1 MRNPLPAEL
10 LWLYGRIRPFLVW
23 HLASFFVLTLSS
35 VLALVNPLALMWVL
49 DRAIPHRDPRL
60 LICAVAAIFL
70 CTELRTVLA
79 ALGAYLTFWA
89 SQHASVSIR
98 MEVLEKL
105 NSLSPEYHENSPAGA
120 RLYTLREPIEEV
132 AYFGSD
138 LLPSTL
144 RTLLVTGFTII
155 AMLALNPRLTAL
167 VVPAIP
173 AFLLVRGHFRDLLAE
188 RSDRMQQARQT
199 MSAFL
204 EEHIASV
211 QQVQLLQQEKRQQ
224 RRALHFFSE
233 VVRTQVKLAAAGVQ
247 FSSWTNLPIAA
258 AASSIV
264 GLGAWSVL
272 RGVMTVGGL
281 VAFYSYI
288 FQLFDPLAA
297 LAETYARAQRTFSS
311 IRHLQSIL
319 ALQPTVRDCGCHG
332 ETPLPMACNIRFN
345 GVSFGYE
352 RQKGFLTIPSLT
364 IESGEHVAI
373 VGENGSGKSTFTKLV
388 ARLYDA
394 DSGSILLAGSEVR
407 HIPLEQLR
415 SLVSYVPSVPVLFD
429 ETLGENLRL
438 GDLRIGARQLD
449 EIVDLVGL
457 RSLVQALPQGLS
469 QPLGPSGNLV
479 SGGQRQRL
487 ALARALLR
495 KPRVLILD
503 EATSGLEPESE
514 LSILDRIAEL
524 LPGVS
529 ILFVSHRPENVTH
542 MDRVL
547 VFRQGRIV
555 EDQRACGLKS
565 TPASIPSL
573 RTNR

>member
-1 MRNPLPAEL
+1 MRNPFPAEL
-10 LWLYGRIRPFLVW
+10 LWLYGRVRPFLVW

-35 VLALVNPLALMWVL
+35 ALALVNPLALMWVL
-49 DRAIPHRDPRL
+49 DRAIPRRDPGFL
-60 LICAVAAIFL
+60 MCCGAVIFL

-79 ALGAYLTFWA
+79 TLGAYLTFRA
-89 SQHASVSIR
+89 SQRAAVSMR

-105 NSLSPEYHENSPAGA
+105 NSLSPEYHENTPAGA
-120 RLYTLREPIEEV
+120 RLYALREPIDEV

-138 LLPSTL
+138 LLPTIL
-144 RTLLVTGFTII
+144 RTILVTGFTIV
-155 AMLALNPRLTAL
+155 AMLALNPRLTVL

-173 AFLLVRGHFRDLLAE
+173 AFLLVRRHFRNLLA
-188 RSDRMQQARQT
+188 DRADKVQHARQT

-211 QQVQLLQQEKRQQ
+211 QQIQLLQQEKRQQ
-224 RRALHFFSE
+224 RRAMHFLSE

-247 FSSWTNLPIAA
+247 FSVWTNLPIAA
-258 AASSIV
+258 AAASIV
-264 GLGAWSVL
+264 GFGAWSVL

-281 VAFYSYI
+281 VAFYGYI

-319 ALQPTVRDCGCHG
+319 ALQPTVTNCGCLR
-332 ETPLPMACNIRFN
+332 EMPLLMACQIRLN

-352 RQKGFLTIPSLT
+352 RQKGFLIIPGLT

-373 VGENGSGKSTFTKLV
+373 VGENGSGKSTFAKLV
-388 ARLYDA
+388 ARLYDP
-394 DSGSILLAGSEVR
+394 DSGSIVLAESEVR

-415 SLVSYVPSVPVLFD
+415 SLVSYVPSVPILFD

-438 GDLRIGARQLD
+438 GDLRIDERQLE

-457 RSLVQALPQGLS
+457 RPLVQGLPQGLS

-514 LSILDRIAEL
+514 RSILDRIAEQ

-529 ILFVSHRPENVTH
+529 ILFVSHRPENVAR

-555 EDQRACGLKS
+555 EDRRVNGSKSRAVS
-565 TPASIPSL
+565 VPSL
-573 RTNR
+573 RTNC